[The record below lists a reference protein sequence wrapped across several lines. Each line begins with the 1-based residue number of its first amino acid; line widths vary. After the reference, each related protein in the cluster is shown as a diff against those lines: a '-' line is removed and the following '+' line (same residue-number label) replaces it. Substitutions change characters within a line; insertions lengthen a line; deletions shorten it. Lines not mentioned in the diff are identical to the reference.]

1 MSKTRFSCVL
11 GTLGIVASLALAG
24 CSTGAASLDGESSA
38 PAKTSF
44 DFFAAA
50 SLTDVAPDLIAAY
63 NKEKDPDISASLN
76 FGASSKLVTQINGGE
91 KPGILITAD
100 TQAITSLERPD
111 EFNRDADIAL
121 NHLVLVVP
129 ADSKITIAE
138 ELATAGSIAVC
149 APAVPCGRAT
159 NSYLKT
165 QKDLKSQFTEE
176 ADVRSVLTK
185 VTAGQVDA
193 GFVYA
198 TDAASAGDKVRSIAL
213 TAVEPNVYPLLV
225 NKDANSAA
233 RDFAQWLHT
242 DGAKAVLRKAGF
254 DTP

>member
-1 MSKTRFSCVL
+1 MSKVRFRIVL
-11 GTLGIVASLALAG
+11 GAMGMIAGLALAS
-24 CSTGAASLDGESSA
+24 CSTGADA
-38 PAKTSF
+38 PAGGSPEPASTSF

-50 SLTDVAPDLIAAY
+50 SLTDVATELIDAY
-63 NKEKDPDISASLN
+63 NTEKDPDITASLN

-91 KPGILITAD
+91 KPGILVTAD

-111 EFNRDADIAL
+111 EFERAADIAL

-129 ADSKITIAE
+129 ADSKITTTE

-149 APAVPCGRAT
+149 APAVPCGRAANT
-159 NSYLKT
+159 YLKT
-165 QKDLKSQFTEE
+165 HHDLKAQFSEE

-213 TAVEPNVYPLLV
+213 TGVEPNVYPMLL
-225 NKDANSAA
+225 NKDANGAA
-233 RDFAQWLHT
+233 LDFAQWMHT
-242 DGAKAVLRKAGF
+242 NGAKAVLKKAGF

>member
-1 MSKTRFSCVL
+1 MSNVRIRIVQ
-11 GTLGIVASLALAG
+11 GTMGMVAGLALAG
-24 CSTGAASLDGESSA
+24 CSVGVQAPVDGSQAPVKTG
-38 PAKTSF
+38 F

-50 SLTDVAPDLIAAY
+50 SLTDVAPELIEAY
-63 NKEKDPDISASLN
+63 NAEHEPDIEASLN

-91 KPGILITAD
+91 KPGMLVTAD
-100 TQAITSLERPD
+100 TKAITALERPD
-111 EFNRDADIAL
+111 EFTREKDVAI

-129 ADSKITIAE
+129 ADSKIGSAE
-138 ELATAGSIAVC
+138 ELVTAGSIAVC
-149 APAVPCGRAT
+149 APAVPCGRAA
-159 NSYLKT
+159 NSYLEARHDVKA
-165 QKDLKSQFTEE
+165 QFTEE

-213 TAVEPNVYPLLV
+213 KGVEPNVYPLLV
-225 NKDANSAA
+225 NKDASSAVG
-233 RDFAQWLHT
+233 DFAQWLHT
-242 DGAKAVLRKAGF
+242 DGAQAILKKAGF